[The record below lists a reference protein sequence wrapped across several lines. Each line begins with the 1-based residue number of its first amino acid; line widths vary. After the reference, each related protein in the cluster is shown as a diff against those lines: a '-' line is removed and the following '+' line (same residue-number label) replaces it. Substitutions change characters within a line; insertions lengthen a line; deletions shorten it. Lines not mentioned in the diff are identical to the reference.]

1 MTQPLQQRAVLR
13 FDSFEVNLR
22 SGELRRNG
30 IQVRLQQKPFDLL
43 VALLGRP
50 DEVVTQAELEARL
63 WPDVEVVVP
72 ANLGEAVHKLRKAL
86 DDSAHHP
93 RYVETVPTRGYRFIG
108 TLAPPSPA
116 PVDHSAL
123 ASPAENPTL
132 KWKLP
137 ALIAGVALVGI
148 LFGLAVGRTRDRPE
162 APSRPVHWSFQP
174 PERLHTPMPKPDVAI
189 SPDGRY
195 IAWADGVSRK
205 GGKVWIR
212 DLQKDVVRPIAG
224 AGPTRSVFWSPD
236 SEFILFVA
244 EGELRR
250 VPIDGGPVAKICSV
264 LGGGSGINGGA
275 VSPDGA
281 MVVFAIH
288 TPSRLYQVPF
298 GGGEAEPLHSEEEF
312 ARLTSNLGVA
322 PLSHGPH
329 FLPSAV
335 GNRVLLYSVGFSKK
349 RLVLQDL
356 ESGRIRD
363 LGPGVQ
369 PVYSRSGHLLY
380 RHNVEMWAAPFS
392 LDELAITGEP
402 FLVRE
407 SVFNHTVAEDGTL
420 VYRDYARQKQQLT
433 VRDREG
439 NLVAKLGA
447 PQSIEF
453 APTAIS
459 VDGQRIIYMVAEGN
473 SEHDLWLHDRRT
485 GIQTPLVHGPGRD
498 YSPQFS
504 PDGRY
509 VAFTSNRDGGYD
521 IFLKDLKTDK
531 EEKIAGHEDREVVS
545 DISPDGKTILYR
557 RNPIDSRTPELWYL
571 SKGDDGEWTSHK
583 FLESAT
589 GGSFSP
595 DGKYVVFETRGPSP
609 GLISVRAFPDGTH
622 SVPVAEQGPQ
632 PRAQWSE
639 VSGEIFYHDGK
650 SFVAVPVSTEPE
662 LSIGKPQH
670 LRGLSSGVNHPF
682 PDGQTILLTEPVGE
696 PPSPS
701 IHVVQNWYEEFR
713 EQQEGVK

>member
-1 MTQPLQQRAVLR
+1 MTQPIQRQTLFR
-13 FDSFEVNLR
+13 FGVYEAELK

-30 IQVRLQQKPFDLL
+30 IRVRLQEKPFQLL
-43 VALLGRP
+43 SALLESAG
-50 DEVVTQAELEARL
+50 DVVTHEELEARL
-63 WPDVEVVVP
+63 WPDVEVEVS
-72 ANLGEAVHKLRKAL
+72 ANLGEHVLRLRRAL
-86 DDSAHHP
+86 DDAAQHP
-93 RYVETVPTRGYRFIG
+93 RYIETVPKRGYRFIG
-108 TLAPPSPA
+108 TLKPPLDPVNHTAP
-116 PVDHSAL
+116 
-123 ASPAENPTL
+123 ASHAENPAL

-137 ALIAGVALVGI
+137 ALIAGVALAGI
-148 LFGLAVGRTRDRPE
+148 LLGMAVEGPDDRTGGPGRPL
-162 APSRPVHWSFQP
+162 HFSFQP
-174 PERLHTPMPKPDVAI
+174 PERLETPMPKTDVAI

-195 IAWADGVSRK
+195 IVWADGRSRN

-212 DLQKDVVRPIAG
+212 DLQKDVVRPVES
-224 AGPTRSVFWSPD
+224 AGPTRSVFWSPG
-236 SEFILFVA
+236 SQFILFVSD
-244 EGELRR
+244 GELRR
-250 VPIDGGPVAKICSV
+250 VPIDSGPIAKICSV
-264 LGGGSGINGGA
+264 AGGGNGINGGA

-281 MVVFAIH
+281 LVVFAVQ
-288 TPSRLYQVPF
+288 TPSRLYQAPF
-298 GGGEAEPLHSEEEF
+298 GGGEAKPLHSEEEF
-312 ARLTSNLGVA
+312 ARLTSELGVA
-322 PLSHGPH
+322 PLSHAPH
-329 FLPSAV
+329 FLPSDV
-335 GNRVLLYSVGFSKK
+335 GDRVLLYSVGFSKK
-349 RLVLQDL
+349 RLVLHNLD
-356 ESGRIRD
+356 SGLIRD

-369 PVYSRSGHLLY
+369 PVYSPSGHLLY

-407 SVFNHTVAEDGTL
+407 SIFNQTVAEDGTL

-447 PQSIEF
+447 PQPIDF

-459 VDGQRIIYMVAEGN
+459 ADGQRIIYMVAEGN
-473 SEHDLWLHDRRT
+473 SEHDLWLHDRTT

-521 IFLKDLKTDK
+521 IFLKDLETDK

-545 DISPDGKTILYR
+545 DFSPDGKTILYR

-571 SKGDDGEWTSHK
+571 RKGDDGEWTPHK
-583 FLESAT
+583 FLESAL

-595 DGKYVVFETRGPSP
+595 DGKYVVFQTSSPNP
-609 GLISVRAFPDGTH
+609 GLICVRAFPDGTH
-622 SVPVAEQGPQ
+622 SVLLAEKGRMPG
-632 PRAQWSE
+632 AQWSE
-639 VSGEIFYHDGK
+639 ISGEIFYHDGK
-650 SFVAVPVSTEPE
+650 SFVSVPVSTEPE

-670 LRGLSSGVNHPF
+670 LRGLSSGVNRPF
-682 PDGQTILLTEPVGE
+682 PDGQAVLSNERVGE
-696 PPSPS
+696 QPNPF

-713 EQQEGVK
+713 EQREGAR